1 MEQAVGNPSN
11 DMTSCNTLEI
21 VIDDTGTKVWINVEG
36 ENVGRWSNIRK
47 LHIEDRRATA
57 TAPLP
62 SRPE

>member
-36 ENVGRWSNIRK
+36 ENVGRWCNIGK

-57 TAPLP
+57 AAPLP
-62 SRPE
+62 SE